1 MTIFP
6 QLVFNVIILFFEDLF
21 TFGIDTFFSRCA
33 TADVSLHTT
42 FTAGG
47 AASAI
52 VENPAVKITK
62 VATTDVDFV
71 IFLMP

>member
-1 MTIFP
+1 M
-6 QLVFNVIILFFEDLF
+6 ILFLEDLL
-21 TFGIDTFFSRCA
+21 TLGIDTFFSRCA

-42 FTAGG
+42 FAVGG

-71 IFLMP
+71 IFRMS